1 MFRDYFDNF
10 AQNYF
15 CKLHQIIEI
24 LFFFSI
30 LFLDID
36 FIHWVYKYILRLKQI
51 CEDDILKQGLYLYL
65 FLITG
70 VDVPSGGERNLP
82 ASQATGW
89 QWNTVLLAKYF
100 PI

>member
-36 FIHWVYKYILRLKQI
+36 FIHWVYEYILRLKQI

-70 VDVPSGGERNLP
+70 VDVSSGGERNLP
-82 ASQATGW
+82 ASPATGW
-89 QWNTVLLAKYF
+89 QWKTVLLAKYF